1 MRTLLKYGTRTIPF
15 DLPNAADVF
24 QITEPEIKITPA
36 EFRTRLGDELER
48 LKPDLSDVS
57 VVLSDKTRLSQ
68 YPTYLPVLLETLESF
83 GADSAQIT
91 LFIAYGTHQRQ
102 TDEDGQLLYEIEA
115 EYAEQ
120 QENRDIEM
128 QNVRIRY
135 STGANV
141 PWIINADLATINDDH
156 DLLRL
161 SGHVIAVS
169 NEGFSGQVTEIR
181 SEVLDIDPIM
191 YKAET
196 DERVQLRIGSRSLTG
211 TGMLALLQENRLEL
225 RANVSG
231 KFIP

>member
-1 MRTLLKYGTRTIPF
+1 MSARFIATLVLLTTAALGSLYLARTITSSEVTHTISDTGTDGF
-15 DLPNAADVF
+15 YLRSAR
-24 QITEPEIKITPA
+24 I
-36 EFRTRLGDELER
+36 LG
-48 LKPDLSDVS
+48 
-57 VVLSDKTRLSQ
+57 
-68 YPTYLPVLLETLESF
+68 
-83 GADSAQIT
+83 
-91 LFIAYGTHQRQ
+91 

-141 PWIINADLATINDDH
+141 PWIINADLATINDEQ

-169 NEGFSGQVTEIR
+169 NEGFAGEVTEIR
-181 SEVLDIDPIM
+181 SPLLNIDPVT

-225 RANVSG
+225 RSNVSG

>member
-1 MRTLLKYGTRTIPF
+1 MSTR
-15 DLPNAADVF
+15 
-24 QITEPEIKITPA
+24 
-36 EFRTRLGDELER
+36 
-48 LKPDLSDVS
+48 
-57 VVLSDKTRLSQ
+57 
-68 YPTYLPVLLETLESF
+68 
-83 GADSAQIT
+83 
-91 LFIAYGTHQRQ
+91 FIATMILLTAVALGTWYLARTYSGTEITHTISDTGTDGFYLRSARILG
-102 TDEDGQLLYEIEA
+102 TDESGQLLYEIEA

-135 STGANV
+135 STGSNV
-141 PWIINADLATINDDH
+141 PWIINADHATINDDR

-169 NEGFSGQVTEIR
+169 NEGFAGEVTEIR
-181 SEVLDIDPIM
+181 SPVLDIDPVM

-225 RANVSG
+225 RSNVSG
-231 KFIP
+231 KFVP